1 MLLPSGFEEE
11 MRWHTEQEYGSPK
24 ATAREDILQAMKRVL
39 KSCCCSRVALEDGVV
54 VVVVDDVDVG
64 EERSWCNVNTI
75 LHSGSAANHGL

>member
-1 MLLPSGFEEE
+1 M
-11 MRWHTEQEYGSPK
+11 
-24 ATAREDILQAMKRVL
+24 AARKPQPGEDILQAIRRVL

-54 VVVVDDVDVG
+54 VVVVVAVVVDDVDVG

>member
-1 MLLPSGFEEE
+1 
-11 MRWHTEQEYGSPK
+11 MRCYCRVDLKKRCGGIRSK
-24 ATAREDILQAMKRVL
+24 SMAARKPQPGEDILQAMKRVL
-39 KSCCCSRVALEDGVV
+39 KSCCCSRVA